1 MLSYRF
7 RSLAVK
13 VAVTVIL
20 VAIVAFG
27 LFYSGMITNVLPRD
41 LLFGS

>member
-1 MLSYRF
+1 
-7 RSLAVK
+7 LAVK
-13 VAVTVIL
+13 AAVIVIL
-20 VAIVAFG
+20 IVVVAFG